1 MTKPIGL
8 HTKYMEFTQN
18 ITNEV
23 VTKYINRFYQPL
35 TPALGAL
42 RQEAEQAEVPI
53 ILKETEQYLKTMLV
67 VVKPQRILEIGCAV
81 GYSAM
86 FFAACCGAEVV
97 TIEKDPETYETACA
111 NLRRLGYE
119 DRVTILCG
127 DGEEAVNQLKQ
138 EEIAP
143 FDLVFIDAAK
153 SHYQRFMEAAL
164 TVCTP
169 DAVIICDN
177 VLFKAKV
184 ADDSYD
190 PSGKHKTNIRKM
202 RAFLEYIQSCPN
214 METAVLAVGDGIS
227 VTKLNATAK

>member
-53 ILKETEQYLKTMLV
+53 ILKETEQYLKTMLA

-97 TIEKDPETYETACA
+97 TDATTAATFCYYCH
-111 NLRRLGYE
+111 NP
-119 DRVTILCG
+119 V
-127 DGEEAVNQLKQ
+127 
-138 EEIAP
+138 
-143 FDLVFIDAAK
+143 
-153 SHYQRFMEAAL
+153 
-164 TVCTP
+164 
-169 DAVIICDN
+169 
-177 VLFKAKV
+177 VL
-184 ADDSYD
+184 
-190 PSGKHKTNIRKM
+190 SGK
-202 RAFLEYIQSCPN
+202 LS
-214 METAVLAVGDGIS
+214 G
-227 VTKLNATAK
+227 